1 MELVIKATIIVNNT
15 IIEDYLA
22 YVPIKDEIIEINGV
36 EHIVKDVK
44 TNIKSIHN
52 DVQTHYCTIV
62 CEKFIRDMVHVP
74 QYEFIQGKTYEE
86 LQNNL
91 NKFLYENRIKY
102 AILEIT
108 HTLAYV
114 AIKYQLRSEKEMYA
128 AQMNELKYNTK

>member
-1 MELVIKATIIVNNT
+1 METIIQATIVVDNK
-15 IIEDYLA
+15 IIEDNLQ
-22 YVPIKDEIIEINGV
+22 YVPTKDEIIEINGV

-62 CEKFIRDMVHVP
+62 CEKFIRNMVHVP
-74 QYEFIQGKTYEE
+74 QYEFII
-86 LQNNL
+86 NNNVEDMKNKL

-108 HTLAYV
+108 HGVGYI
-114 AIKYQLRSEKEMYA
+114 AIKYQLRSEKEMFT
-128 AQMNELKYNTK
+128 AQMNELHYNPK

>member
-1 MELVIKATIIVNNT
+1 MKLVIKATIIVNNT
-15 IIEDYLA
+15 IIEDYLQ
-22 YVPIKDEIIEINGV
+22 YVPTKDEIIEINGV

-62 CEKFIRDMVHVP
+62 CEKFIRDMVHIP
-74 QYEFIQGKTYEE
+74 QYEFIQGNDYEDMK
-86 LQNNL
+86 NNL

-108 HTLAYV
+108 HAGAYI
-114 AIKYQLRSEKEMYA
+114 AIQYQLRSKKEMFS
-128 AQMNELKYNTK
+128 AQMNELYYNPK